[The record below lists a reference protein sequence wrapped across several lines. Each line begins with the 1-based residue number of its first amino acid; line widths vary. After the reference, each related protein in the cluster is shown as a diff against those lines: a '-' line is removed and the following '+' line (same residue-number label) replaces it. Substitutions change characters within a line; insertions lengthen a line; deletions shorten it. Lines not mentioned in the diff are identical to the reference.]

1 MNSTTST
8 TKKTCTVNGT
18 DSATSQF
25 RPTRLS
31 TLTHTA
37 KPLFGTIE
45 LTSRRRKRLRLFFS
59 YSRSTIK
66 KSRIHFELCSL
77 NRNFAVR
84 IHVFNMIKMRK
95 LLFIAAALLF
105 GSMSLHAQEQEM
117 KHEIAVGGGFLS
129 NSEVL
134 DMVTEVATIAGTA
147 GSYSY
152 DNEKFR
158 NPFSVEYYY
167 HISPLIGVGGIA
179 VYAHGKR
186 DIMLGNSLEGNLK
199 TSYLT
204 VMPAVKI
211 NWLRKSYW
219 GLYSKAG
226 AGVSFRTEKTKWY
239 AGGLKNETNNDVI
252 FNFQATAIGVECG
265 SENYRGFIELGMGE
279 QGIVNTGVKFRF

>member
-1 MNSTTST
+1 M
-8 TKKTCTVNGT
+8 
-18 DSATSQF
+18 
-25 RPTRLS
+25 
-31 TLTHTA
+31 

-45 LTSRRRKRLRLFFS
+45 RKAAGTNACGSFLVTHARQSKKNLFILHCARLIVTLQS
-59 YSRSTIK
+59 KYDY
-66 KSRIHFELCSL
+66 
-77 NRNFAVR
+77 
-84 IHVFNMIKMRK
+84 NMIKMRK

-105 GSMSLHAQEQEM
+105 AGMNLQAQETEI

-134 DMVTEVATIAGTA
+134 DLVTEVETLAGTA

-152 DNEKFR
+152 DNEKYR
-158 NPFSVEYYY
+158 NPFSIEYYY

-186 DIMLGNSLEGNLK
+186 DILLGNSLEGNLK

-211 NWLRKSYW
+211 DWLRKSYW